1 MFAQEDF
8 GGVNGLFFG
17 GGIDQLGAQAIGVV
31 AAFVFVFATS
41 FTVFK
46 IIDLTIGMR
55 VTKDE
60 EETGLDVIE
69 HSASGYPDFT
79 NVIIE

>member
-1 MFAQEDF
+1 MIFLNEF
-8 GGVNGLFFG
+8 N
-17 GGIDQLGAQAIGVV
+17 
-31 AAFVFVFATS
+31 AFIFVFATS
-41 FTVFK
+41 FAVFK

-55 VTKDE
+55 VSKEE

-79 NVIIE
+79 NVSTE